1 MISLFLFHSSLFYE
15 QAVKANLP
23 ARLARS
29 AKEGGG
35 WVMAGEWETSRLG
48 DCVTHQKGFAFKSAD
63 YRPSGHPIV
72 GVLNFT
78 DRSIVMAEC
87 SYLDHDAV
95 QQYEAYKLSPRD
107 ALLPRLLSGKISA
120 ILATKEDIA

>member
-1 MISLFLFHSSLFYE
+1 
-15 QAVKANLP
+15 
-23 ARLARS
+23 
-29 AKEGGG
+29 
-35 WVMAGEWETSRLG
+35 MAGEWETSRLG

-72 GVLNFT
+72 RVLNFT

-107 ALLPRLLSGKISA
+107 ALLSRLLSGKISA
-120 ILATKEDIA
+120 ILATKQDIA